1 MACLGENI
9 PSYYT
14 STSERP
20 FLELILQCKR
30 EGGLK
35 KRDVSR
41 ARTSVKDPFFAKQQ
55 CSRRSRI
62 SAERRESRAE
72 QSEREREKGL
82 WEANRNFGSTAILWT
97 PI

>member
-14 STSERP
+14 NTSERP
-20 FLELILQCKR
+20 FLESILQCKR

-55 CSRRSRI
+55 CSRRSV
-62 SAERRESRAE
+62 SNFSGAAGEQSRAE
-72 QSEREREKGL
+72 RAR
-82 WEANRNFGSTAILWT
+82 A
-97 PI
+97 